1 LLNDNGNSLLQLKN
15 AIEEQE
21 NLKKRLAKV
30 EEERNLMNMEN
41 VRLKMKV
48 SNYKMYKFSESTQY

>member
-1 LLNDNGNSLLQLKN
+1 MMQLKN

-48 SNYKMYKFSESTQY
+48 RACFFFL